1 MVGAIEIKRIPM
13 MVLPLSTCST
23 IGSRYRGIGLKISS
37 FYPSIKY
44 DLRSIGVTYA
54 PENYCAV
61 AFFSALI
68 WGLIIGFFLAL
79 VLSRVSF
86 IQPMLRVFLLLLLA
100 LMTTAFFLLLHL
112 FYPRMIA
119 KNVAERIDRELIF
132 AMRDLLIQLSSGV
145 PLFNA
150 IENVANSN
158 YGYVSREFTIIAT
171 HVKGGASLLD
181 EVEAMAVRTQSE
193 YLKKTAWQMATAI
206 RSGSNVTSTIKG
218 VVKMLVD
225 YQFTLTKSF
234 NAELNFI
241 VLIYLMV
248 SSVLPTIG
256 TTVLVIF
263 SVFGMLGVTPE
274 VFMILV
280 GISFFGQA
288 AVIGYVKLKRP
299 NLFE

>member
-1 MVGAIEIKRIPM
+1 MGAIEIKRIPM
-13 MVLPLSTCST
+13 MVLPLSSCST
-23 IGSRYRGIGLKISS
+23 IGSRYRGIGLKILS
-37 FYPSIKY
+37 FYPSVKY
-44 DLRSIGVTYA
+44 DLRSIGINYS
-54 PENYCAV
+54 PENYCAISL
-61 AFFSALI
+61 FSAAI
-68 WGLIIGFFLAL
+68 WGLIVAFFLAL
-79 VLSRVSF
+79 VLSRVAF
-86 IQPMLRVFLLLLLA
+86 IQPMLRVILLILLS
-100 LMTTAFFLLLHL
+100 LMTMVFFLFLHL
-112 FYPRMIA
+112 FYPKMIA
-119 KNVAERIDRELIF
+119 KSVAERIDRELIF

-158 YGYVSREFTIIAT
+158 YGYVSREFTIVST

-193 YLKKTAWQMATAI
+193 YLKKTSWQMATAI

-274 VFMILV
+274 VFMTLV
-280 GISFFGQA
+280 GMSFFGQA

-299 NLFE
+299 NLFD

>member
-1 MVGAIEIKRIPM
+1 M

-23 IGSRYRGIGLKISS
+23 LGARYRGIGLKIMS

-44 DLRSIGVTYA
+44 DLRSIGINYE
-54 PENYCAV
+54 PENYCSI
-61 AFFSALI
+61 AFFSAVS
-68 WGLIIGFFLAL
+68 WGVIIGFFLAL
-79 VLSRVSF
+79 VLSRIEFTEPV
-86 IQPMLRVFLLLLLA
+86 LRAILLLLIVILTV
-100 LMTTAFFLLLHL
+100 MFFLVLHL

-119 KNVAERIDRELIF
+119 KSVAERIDRELIF
-132 AMRDLLIQLSSGV
+132 AMRDLLIQISSGV

-158 YGYVSREFTIIAT
+158 YGYVSREFTIIST
-171 HVKGGASLLD
+171 HVKGGSSLLD

-206 RSGSNVTSTIKG
+206 RSGANVTATIKG

-248 SSVLPTIG
+248 SAVLPTIG

-280 GISFFGQA
+280 GMSFLGQA

-299 NLFE
+299 NLFA

>member
-1 MVGAIEIKRIPM
+1 MSVVEIRRIPLM
-13 MVLPLSTCST
+13 LLPLSACPT
-23 IGSRYRGIGLKISS
+23 IGSRFRGIGVKILS
-37 FYPSIKY
+37 FYPSVKY
-44 DLRSIGVTYA
+44 DLRSIGITFA

-61 AFFSALI
+61 SFFSAGI
-68 WGLIIGFFLAL
+68 WGVIVAFFLGL
-79 VLSRVSF
+79 IMSRSPLF
-86 IQPMLRVFLLLLLA
+86 PQTLKLLLPLFLFA
-100 LMTTAFFLLLHL
+100 IVTIFFLLLHL

-119 KNVAERIDRELIF
+119 KNIAQRIDRELIF

-150 IENVANSN
+150 IENVSRSN
-158 YGYVSREFTIIAT
+158 YGYVSREFSTVAM
-171 HVKGGASLLD
+171 HVKGGASLLE

-206 RSGSNVTSTIKG
+206 RSGSNMTSTIKG

-225 YQFTLTKSF
+225 YQFSLTKSF
-234 NAELNFI
+234 NAELNFV

-274 VFMILV
+274 VFMLLV
-280 GISFFGQA
+280 GLSFVGQA
-288 AVIGYVKLKRP
+288 AVIGYVRVKRP
-299 NLFE
+299 NLFD